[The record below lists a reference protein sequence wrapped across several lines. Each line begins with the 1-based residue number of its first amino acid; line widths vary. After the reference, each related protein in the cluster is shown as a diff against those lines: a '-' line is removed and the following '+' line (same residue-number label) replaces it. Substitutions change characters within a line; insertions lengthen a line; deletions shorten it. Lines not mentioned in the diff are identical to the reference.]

1 MWKLEWTPEAE
12 MQYYDILSYWTNH
25 NKSNS
30 YSIKIMNEVEKSE
43 DLLIYNPFIG
53 QEHYLSTPYFKIRS
67 LLVLKNFSII
77 YRITDRIEILSFWDN
92 RNDPAKLER
101 LTL

>member
-1 MWKLEWTPEAE
+1 MWKLEWTLEAE

-43 DLLIYNPFIG
+43 DLLIYNPF
-53 QEHYLSTPYFKIRS
+53 KIRS

-92 RNDPAKLER
+92 RNDPTKLER